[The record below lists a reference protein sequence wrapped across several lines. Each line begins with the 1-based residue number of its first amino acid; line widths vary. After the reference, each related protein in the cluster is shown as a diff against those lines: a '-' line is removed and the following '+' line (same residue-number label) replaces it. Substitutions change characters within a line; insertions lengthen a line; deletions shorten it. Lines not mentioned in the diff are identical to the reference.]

1 MVRAQIKPP
10 LFSLKKLR
18 GDFEDYLKQSSACF
32 GKETA
37 LTQACTYALLN
48 GGKRLR
54 PLIVIMLSKALGKG
68 FCAMEAALSVEY
80 FHTASLIADDL
91 PCMDNDD
98 IRREKPS
105 LHKQFGETTALL
117 ASYALIS
124 AAYEKIFSSVES
136 LKKQLKPS
144 NSEWGNQICTLA
156 LKHASKCSGILG
168 ATGGQFLDIFS
179 KKIDLEEIYE
189 VIDKKTVTLFKISFL
204 FGWLFGGGDTSE
216 IETITAI
223 SKHFG
228 RAFQILDDLLDFSQ
242 DNEDS
247 LNIARFLGKNESQ
260 KLFFSE
266 LDFFQKKME
275 SLGVFSEDFADLT
288 SYLEN
293 QAIKS

>member
-1 MVRAQIKPP
+1 MDRAEIKPS

-18 GDFEDYLKQSSACF
+18 GDFEDYLKQSSAFF

-98 IRREKPS
+98 MRREKPS
-105 LHKQFGETTALL
+105 VHKQFGETTALL

-144 NSEWGNQICTLA
+144 NPEWGNQICTLA

-247 LNIARFLGKNESQ
+247 LNIARFLGKNESK